1 MMGYHNEEILEK
13 IRETAGPVIE
23 GAGFEIVDLRL
34 IRANRRFI
42 LRFLVDKPK
51 GGISME
57 ECSRLNG
64 EIGRL
69 LDERDILGGESYV
82 LEVSSPGVDRPLFS
96 GKDFLRI
103 RGRMVRIFLN
113 EPQEGRLELAGEVEA
128 VKDDCLLL
136 KADER
141 TIKLSLTKIKKAKQV
156 I

>member
-1 MMGYHNEEILEK
+1 MGNYSEEILEK
-13 IRETAGPVIE
+13 IRESAGALIE

-34 IRANRRFI
+34 IQANRRFI
-42 LRFLVDKPK
+42 LRFLVDKPQ

-141 TIKLSLTKIKKAKQV
+141 TVKLSLTKIKKAKQV